1 MVYICFIVNRKKK
14 ILNSPFT
21 KKNYIIMLNSLFSN
35 IPLIIQ
41 DTASVEG
48 DMGMLWMLLS
58 GILVFFMQAG
68 FTLVESGMTRSKN
81 AVNIAMKNLL
91 DICVGSLTYW
101 FVGYSLMYGATSNGW
116 LFWSGLFQGDGSDL
130 FFQTMFAA
138 TAATI
143 VSGAIAGR
151 TKYSTYAIFTVVM
164 TAIIYPI
171 AGGWQ
176 WKGDNNAVIEA
187 TDGLEK
193 IGGWLANA
201 GFIDFAGSS
210 IVHAVGGFAALV
222 AAFMVGPRIG
232 KYVDGKVV
240 PMPGHNQILATLGVF
255 ILWLGWFGFNGGSQ
269 GAWGGKAAV
278 SASAVVVVTNL
289 AAAAGAMGALIT
301 TWIWYGK
308 PNLAQTLNG
317 ALAGLVS
324 ITAGCGNMTEGGAV
338 LAGLIGGIIVVF
350 SIEII
355 EKKLKIDDAIGAASV
370 HGVAGFWGTI
380 VIGLWGVDGDGPIGL
395 INAGETKQIV
405 AQLTGAVAYMVWAI
419 FLSFIVFGIL
429 KYTIGLRVTEAEELE
444 GLDVSEHG
452 TLAYPG
458 KRTRE

>member
-1 MVYICFIVNRKKK
+1 
-14 ILNSPFT
+14 
-21 KKNYIIMLNSLFSN
+21 
-35 IPLIIQ
+35 
-41 DTASVEG
+41 
-48 DMGMLWMLLS
+48 
-58 GILVFFMQAG
+58 MQAG

-101 FVGYSLMYGATSNGW
+101 FVGYSLMYGDSSNGW
-116 LFWSGLFQGDGSDL
+116 FFWSGILQGDGADL

-164 TAIIYPI
+164 TAFVYPI
-171 AGGWQ
+171 AGGWE
-176 WKGDNNAVIEA
+176 WN
-187 TDGLEK
+187 
-193 IGGWLANA
+193 GGWLNTTFDAE
-201 GFIDFAGSS
+201 FIDFAGSS
-210 IVHAVGGFAALV
+210 IVHGVGGFAALV

-240 PMPGHNQILATLGVF
+240 PIPGHNQILSTLGVF

-269 GAWGGKAAV
+269 LAWGGDDAV
-278 SASAVVVVTNL
+278 AASAVVVVTNL
-289 AAAAGAMGALIT
+289 AAAAGALGALIT

-338 LAGLIGGIIVVF
+338 LAGLIGGVIVVF
-350 SIEII
+350 SIEFI

-370 HGVAGFWGTI
+370 HGVAGFWGTV
-380 VIGLWGVDGDGPIGL
+380 VIGLWGVNGEEAIGL
-395 INAGETKQIV
+395 FNGGGSAQFV
-405 AQLTGAVAYMVWAI
+405 AQLAGALSYMVWAVV
-419 FLSFIVFGIL
+419 LSFIVFGIL
-429 KYTIGLRVTEAEELE
+429 KATIGLRVTEEEE
-444 GLDVSEHG
+444 IAGLDVSEHG
-452 TLAYPG
+452 SIAYPG

>member
-1 MVYICFIVNRKKK
+1 MSL
-14 ILNSPFT
+14 LN
-21 KKNYIIMLNSLFSN
+21 M
-35 IPLIIQ
+35 PLIIQ
-41 DTASVEG
+41 DTAAVEG

-68 FTLVESGMTRSKN
+68 FTLVESGMTRAKN

-91 DICVGSLTYW
+91 DICVGSLTFW
-101 FVGYSLMYGATSNGW
+101 FIGYSLMYGDTTNGW
-116 LFWSGLFQGDGSDL
+116 FFWGGFMQGEGADL

-151 TKYSTYAIFTVVM
+151 TKYTTYAIFSVIM

-176 WKGDNNAVIEA
+176 WQGS
-187 TDGLEK
+187 
-193 IGGWLANA
+193 GWLTEL

-210 IVHAVGGFAALV
+210 IVHSVGGWAALV

-232 KYVDGKVV
+232 KYVNGKVM
-240 PMPGHNQILATLGVF
+240 PIPGHNQILATLGVF

-269 GAWGGKAAV
+269 LAWGGDDATG
-278 SASAVVVVTNL
+278 ASNVVLITNL
-289 AAAAGAMGALIT
+289 AAAAGALGALIT

-308 PNLAQTLNG
+308 PNLGQTLNG

-324 ITAGCGNMTEGGAV
+324 ITAGCGNMTDGGAV
-338 LAGLIGGIIVVF
+338 LAGLIGGILVVF
-350 SIEII
+350 SIEFI

-370 HGVAGFWGTI
+370 HGVAGAWGTL
-380 VIGLWGVDGDGPIGL
+380 VIGLWGVDGDTAIGL
-395 INAGETKQIV
+395 FNGGGATQLG
-405 AQLTGAVAYMVWAI
+405 AQATGVLAYAVWSVV
-419 FLSFIVFGIL
+419 LSFIVFGVL
-429 KYTIGLRVTEAEELE
+429 KATLGLRVTEEEE
-444 GLDVSEHG
+444 IAGLDISEHG
-452 TLAYPG
+452 SLAYPG
-458 KRTRE
+458 KRQREMED

>member
-1 MVYICFIVNRKKK
+1 
-14 ILNSPFT
+14 
-21 KKNYIIMLNSLFSN
+21 MLHSLFTH
-35 IPLIIQ
+35 IPMVIQ
-41 DTASVEG
+41 DTAAIEG

-101 FVGYSLMYGATSNGW
+101 FVGYSLMYGDSSNGW
-116 LFWSGLFQGDGSDL
+116 FFWSGILQGDGADL

-164 TAIIYPI
+164 TAFVYPI
-171 AGGWQ
+171 AGGWE
-176 WKGDNNAVIEA
+176 WN
-187 TDGLEK
+187 
-193 IGGWLANA
+193 GGWLNTAFEA
-201 GFIDFAGSS
+201 EFIDFAGSS
-210 IVHAVGGFAALV
+210 IVHGVGGFAALV

-240 PMPGHNQILATLGVF
+240 PIPGHNQILTTLGVF

-269 GAWGGKAAV
+269 LAWGGDDAIG
-278 SASAVVVVTNL
+278 ASAVVVVTNL
-289 AAAAGAMGALIT
+289 AAAAGALGALIT

-338 LAGLIGGIIVVF
+338 LAGLIGGVIVVF
-350 SIEII
+350 SIEFI

-380 VIGLWGVDGDGPIGL
+380 VIGLWGVSGEEAIGL
-395 INAGETKQIV
+395 FNGGGS
-405 AQLTGAVAYMVWAI
+405 AQFVTQLVGALSYILWAVV
-419 FLSFIVFGIL
+419 LSFVVFGIL
-429 KYTIGLRVTEAEELE
+429 KATIGLRVTEEEE
-444 GLDVSEHG
+444 IAGLDVSEHG
-452 TLAYPG
+452 SIAYPG

>member
-1 MVYICFIVNRKKK
+1 MSNFINT
-14 ILNSPFT
+14 LPQ
-21 KKNYIIMLNSLFSN
+21 
-35 IPLIIQ
+35 IIQ
-41 DTASVEG
+41 ETITVESLAG
-48 DMGMLWMLLS
+48 AIKDDMGMLWMLLS

-91 DICVGSLTYW
+91 DIAVGSLTYW
-101 FVGYSLMYGATSNGW
+101 FVGYSLMYGDTSNGW
-116 LFWSGLFQGDGSDL
+116 FFWSGIMQGEGADL

-151 TKYSTYAIFTVVM
+151 TKYSTYVIFSIVM

-176 WKGDNNAVIEA
+176 WQGS
-187 TDGLEK
+187 
-193 IGGWLANA
+193 GWLTEL

-222 AAFMVGPRIG
+222 AAYLVGPRIG
-232 KYVDGKVV
+232 KYVNGKVM
-240 PMPGHNQILATLGVF
+240 PIPGHNQILATLGVF

-269 GAWGGKAAV
+269 LAWGGDDAVAA
-278 SASAVVVVTNL
+278 STVVLITNL
-289 AAAAGAMGALIT
+289 AAAAGALGALIT

-308 PNLAQTLNG
+308 PHLAQSLNG

-324 ITAGCGNMTEGGAV
+324 ITAGCGNMSAGGAV

-350 SIEII
+350 SIEFI

-370 HGVAGFWGTI
+370 HGVVGFWGTI
-380 VIGLWGVDGDGPIGL
+380 VIGLWGIDGDGPIGL
-395 INAGETKQIV
+395 FNGGGSAQLV
-405 AQLTGAVAYMVWAI
+405 SQLTGGLAYAVWAVV
-419 FLSFIVFGIL
+419 LSFIVFGIL
-429 KYTIGLRVTEAEELE
+429 KKTVGLRVTEEEE
-444 GLDVSEHG
+444 VAGLDISEHG
-452 TLAYPG
+452 SIAYPG
-458 KRTRE
+458 KRERGQD

>member
-1 MVYICFIVNRKKK
+1 MV
-14 ILNSPFT
+14 
-21 KKNYIIMLNSLFSN
+21 
-35 IPLIIQ
+35 IQ
-41 DTASVEG
+41 DTAAIEG

-101 FVGYSLMYGATSNGW
+101 FVGYSLMYGDSSNGW
-116 LFWSGLFQGDGSDL
+116 FFWSGILQGDGADL

-164 TAIIYPI
+164 TAFVYPI
-171 AGGWQ
+171 AGGWE
-176 WKGDNNAVIEA
+176 WN
-187 TDGLEK
+187 
-193 IGGWLANA
+193 GGWLNTAFEA
-201 GFIDFAGSS
+201 EFIDFAGSS
-210 IVHAVGGFAALV
+210 IVHGVGGFAALV

-240 PMPGHNQILATLGVF
+240 PIPGHNQILTTLGVF

-269 GAWGGKAAV
+269 LAWGGDDAIG
-278 SASAVVVVTNL
+278 ASAVVVVTNL
-289 AAAAGAMGALIT
+289 AAAAGALGALIT

-338 LAGLIGGIIVVF
+338 LAGLIGGVIVVF
-350 SIEII
+350 SIEFI

-380 VIGLWGVDGDGPIGL
+380 VIGLWGVSGEEAIGL
-395 INAGETKQIV
+395 FNGGGSAQFV
-405 AQLTGAVAYMVWAI
+405 AQLVGALSYMLWAVV
-419 FLSFIVFGIL
+419 LSFVVFGIL
-429 KYTIGLRVTEAEELE
+429 KATIGLRVTEEEE
-444 GLDVSEHG
+444 IAGLDVSEHG
-452 TLAYPG
+452 SIAYPG

>member
-1 MVYICFIVNRKKK
+1 MV
-14 ILNSPFT
+14 
-21 KKNYIIMLNSLFSN
+21 
-35 IPLIIQ
+35 IQ
-41 DTASVEG
+41 DTAAIEG

-101 FVGYSLMYGATSNGW
+101 FVGYSLMYGDSSNGW
-116 LFWSGLFQGDGSDL
+116 FFWSGILQGDGADL

-151 TKYSTYAIFTVVM
+151 TKYSTNAIFTVVM
-164 TAIIYPI
+164 TAFVYPI
-171 AGGWQ
+171 AGGWE
-176 WKGDNNAVIEA
+176 WN
-187 TDGLEK
+187 
-193 IGGWLANA
+193 GGWLNTTFDVE
-201 GFIDFAGSS
+201 FIDFAGSS
-210 IVHAVGGFAALV
+210 IVHGVGGFAALV

-240 PMPGHNQILATLGVF
+240 PIPGHNQILSTLGVF

-269 GAWGGKAAV
+269 LAWGGDDAV
-278 SASAVVVVTNL
+278 AASAVVVVTNL
-289 AAAAGAMGALIT
+289 AAAAGALGALIT

-338 LAGLIGGIIVVF
+338 LAGLIGGVIVVF
-350 SIEII
+350 SIEFI

-370 HGVAGFWGTI
+370 HGVAGFWGTV
-380 VIGLWGVDGDGPIGL
+380 VIGLWGVNGDEAIGL
-395 INAGETKQIV
+395 FNGGGSAQFV
-405 AQLTGAVAYMVWAI
+405 AQLVGALSYMVWAVV
-419 FLSFIVFGIL
+419 LSFIVFGIL
-429 KYTIGLRVTEAEELE
+429 KATIGLRVTEEEE
-444 GLDVSEHG
+444 IAGLDVSEHG
-452 TLAYPG
+452 SLAYPG

>member
-1 MVYICFIVNRKKK
+1 MYNLLNLFI
-14 ILNSPFT
+14 
-21 KKNYIIMLNSLFSN
+21 SLF
-35 IPLIIQ
+35 Q
-41 DTASVEG
+41 ETAVAVIEVADMVTSEDVTAAAEAVKTGLYG
-48 DMGMLWMLLS
+48 DMGMLWMLIS

-68 FTLVESGMTRSKN
+68 FTLVESGMTQSKN

-91 DICVGSLTYW
+91 DITVGSLTYW
-101 FVGYSLMYGATSNGW
+101 FVGYSLMYGDTTNGW
-116 LFWSGLFQGDGSDL
+116 FFWSGIMQGEGADL

-176 WKGDNNAVIEA
+176 WQGS
-187 TDGLEK
+187 
-193 IGGWLANA
+193 GWLTEL

-222 AAFMVGPRIG
+222 AAYMVGPRIG
-232 KYVDGKVV
+232 KYVDGKVM
-240 PMPGHNQILATLGVF
+240 PIPGHNQILATLGVF

-269 GAWGGKAAV
+269 LAWGGDDAVAA
-278 SASAVVVVTNL
+278 STVVLITNL
-289 AAAAGAMGALIT
+289 AAAAGALGALIT

-308 PNLAQTLNG
+308 PHLAQTLNG

-324 ITAGCGNMTEGGAV
+324 ITAGCGNMTTGGAV
-338 LAGLIGGIIVVF
+338 LAGLIGGVIVVF
-350 SIEII
+350 SIEFI

-370 HGVAGFWGTI
+370 HGIVGFWGTI
-380 VIGLWGVDGDGPIGL
+380 VIGLWGVEGDTKLGIFNGGGADQL
-395 INAGETKQIV
+395 IN
-405 AQLTGAVAYMVWAI
+405 QLIGGLAYAVWTVV
-419 FLSFIVFGIL
+419 LSFVVFGIL
-429 KYTIGLRVTEAEELE
+429 KYTIGLRVTEEEE
-444 GLDVSEHG
+444 IAGLDVSEHG
-452 TLAYPG
+452 SIAYAG

>member
-1 MVYICFIVNRKKK
+1 MYNLLNLFI
-14 ILNSPFT
+14 
-21 KKNYIIMLNSLFSN
+21 SLF
-35 IPLIIQ
+35 Q
-41 DTASVEG
+41 ETAVAVIEVADMVTSEDVTAAVEAVKTGLYG
-48 DMGMLWMLLS
+48 DMGMLWMLIS

-68 FTLVESGMTRSKN
+68 FTLVESGMTQSKN

-91 DICVGSLTYW
+91 DITVGSLTYW
-101 FVGYSLMYGATSNGW
+101 FVGYSLMYGDTTNGW
-116 LFWSGLFQGDGSDL
+116 FFWSGIMQGEGADL

-176 WKGDNNAVIEA
+176 WQGS
-187 TDGLEK
+187 
-193 IGGWLANA
+193 GWLTEL

-222 AAFMVGPRIG
+222 AAYMVGPRIG
-232 KYVDGKVV
+232 KYVDGKVM
-240 PMPGHNQILATLGVF
+240 PIPGHNQILATLGVF

-269 GAWGGKAAV
+269 LAWGGDDAVAA
-278 SASAVVVVTNL
+278 STVVLITNL
-289 AAAAGAMGALIT
+289 SAAAGALGALIT

-308 PNLAQTLNG
+308 PHLAQTLNG

-324 ITAGCGNMTEGGAV
+324 ITAGCGNMTTGGAV
-338 LAGLIGGIIVVF
+338 LAGLIGGVIVVF
-350 SIEII
+350 SIEFI

-370 HGVAGFWGTI
+370 HGIVGFWGTI
-380 VIGLWGVDGDGPIGL
+380 VIGLWGVDGDTKLGIFNGGGSDQL
-395 INAGETKQIV
+395 IN
-405 AQLTGAVAYMVWAI
+405 QLIGGLAYAVWAI
-419 FLSFIVFGIL
+419 VLSFVVFGIL
-429 KYTIGLRVTEAEELE
+429 KYTIGLRVTEEEE
-444 GLDVSEHG
+444 VAGLDVSEHG
-452 TLAYPG
+452 SIAYAG